1 MTKEKA
7 KSPQDLLAA
16 NKTWAIKKTEID
28 AGFFKRLSAVQQPK
42 YLWIGCS
49 DSRVPANEIVDLQ
62 PGEMFVHRNIANV
75 VPHSD
80 MNSLA
85 VIQYAVEILEVEHII
100 VTGHYGCG
108 GIKAAMSNT
117 DHGQIDNWLAHIKD
131 IYHAHDDEFK
141 VLSEGQD
148 REDRLCE
155 LNVMAGVR
163 NVAKTSIVQGAWR
176 RGQKVMVHGWVY
188 SLTDGV
194 LHDLNVGLAAT
205 ADLHPAYRIEGA

>member
-1 MTKEKA
+1 MA
-7 KSPQDLLAA
+7 KKHAKIPEDLLAA
-16 NKTWAIKKTEID
+16 NKAWAAKKTKID
-28 AGFFKRLSAVQQPK
+28 ADFFTRLCKVQQPK
-42 YLWIGCS
+42 ILWIGCS

-100 VTGHYGCG
+100 VTGHYGCA
-108 GIKAAMSNT
+108 GIEAAMSDA
-117 DHGQIDNWLAHIKD
+117 DHGQLDNWLAHIKD
-131 IYHAHDDEFK
+131 VYHAHHEEFQA
-141 VLSEGQD
+141 LSEKGA

-155 LNVMAGVR
+155 LNVVAQVR
-163 NVAKTSIVQGAWR
+163 NVAKTSIVQRAWR
-176 RGQKVMVHGWVY
+176 RGRHVTVHGWVY

-194 LHDLNVGLAAT
+194 LHDLNVGLSAT
-205 ADLHPAYRIEGA
+205 SDLHPAYRIKGD

>member
-1 MTKEKA
+1 MA
-7 KSPQDLLAA
+7 KKHAKIPEDLLAA
-16 NKTWAIKKTEID
+16 NKAWAAKKTKID
-28 AGFFKRLSAVQQPK
+28 ADFFTRLCKVQQPK
-42 YLWIGCS
+42 ILWIGCS

-100 VTGHYGCG
+100 VTGHYGCA
-108 GIKAAMSNT
+108 GIEAAMSDT
-117 DHGQIDNWLAHIKD
+117 DHGQLDNWLAHIKD
-131 IYHAHDDEFK
+131 VYHVHHEEFQT
-141 VLSEGQD
+141 LSEKGE

-155 LNVMAGVR
+155 LNVVAQVHS
-163 NVAKTSIVQGAWR
+163 VAKTSFVQRAWR
-176 RGQKVMVHGWVY
+176 RGRHVTVHGWVY

-194 LHDLNVGLAAT
+194 LHDLNVGLSAT
-205 ADLHPAYRIEGA
+205 ADLHPAYRIKGD